1 MDRLDDGPVVVV
13 SEDPDQTWALGAAI
27 GRLVRAGDL
36 ILLHGDLGTGKTTL
50 TQGIAAG
57 LGVAEAIQSP
67 TFTLVNEHDGLTPDG
82 TPLRLYHLD
91 LYRLAGEEDLAG
103 IGFDEY
109 VTPPD
114 GVAVVEWPERAAALL
129 PEAYLLVRL
138 EPAGPDAR
146 RLIVEAVPP
155 EGPYRRYP
163 EGLRRTASDALAGD
177 DRRPA
182 ERRS

>member
-1 MDRLDDGPVVVV
+1 MDTTDTGPVVVA
-13 SEDPDQTWALGAAI
+13 SEDPEQTRALGMAI
-27 GRLVRAGDL
+27 AEMARVGDL
-36 ILLHGDLGTGKTTL
+36 LLLHGDLGAGKTTL

-67 TFTLVNEHDGLTPDG
+67 TFTLVNEHDGRTPDG
-82 TPLRLYHLD
+82 APLRLYHLD
-91 LYRLAGEEDLAG
+91 LYRLAGEEDLDG

-109 VTPPD
+109 AAPPD
-114 GVAVVEWPERAAALL
+114 GVAVVEWPERAAGLL

-155 EGPYRRYP
+155 GGPYGRYL
-163 EGLRRTASDALAGD
+163 EGLRLTASDALAGD
-177 DRRPA
+177 DRRPP